1 MEKTQTANPEDE
13 KEGVPFFPDH
23 FMTEFYVVIGIVAL
37 AIIVGALG
45 MLFPVGIGAPADPL
59 NTPLHVKPEWYFL
72 ALYQI
77 LKFVPSSVLGIE
89 GPMFAVTLMVVAVI
103 VVAIWPF
110 LDRKEDSKKARRIR
124 AIGVAAFVV
133 LAIALTIWGE
143 VS

>member
-1 MEKTQTANPEDE
+1 MATTQPENERDS
-13 KEGVPFFPDH
+13 VPFFPNH
-23 FMTEFYVVIGIVAL
+23 FMTEFYVVIGIVVL
-37 AIIVGALG
+37 AIVIGVLG
-45 MLFPVGIGAPADPL
+45 MLFPVGLQPPADPL

-89 GPMFAVTLMVVAVI
+89 GPMFAVTMIVVAVI

-110 LDRKEDSKKARRIR
+110 LDRKEDSKRAMRMR
-124 AIGVAAFVV
+124 AIITVLGVI
-133 LAIALTIWGE
+133 LAIMLTVWGE